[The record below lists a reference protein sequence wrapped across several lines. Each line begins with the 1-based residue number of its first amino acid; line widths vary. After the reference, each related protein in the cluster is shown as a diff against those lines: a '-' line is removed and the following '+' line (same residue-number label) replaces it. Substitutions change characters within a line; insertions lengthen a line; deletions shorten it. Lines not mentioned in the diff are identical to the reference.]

1 MLQLLIDKE
10 KKEISELNKGLNSKR
25 RFVKV
30 DHLFRTKSNSSGQAK
45 SEQNASVHN
54 KLFDDSKQR
63 DIKMKEN
70 KKKHMLDELLSMSND
85 KRETFFVPK
94 INESSKKIA
103 TKTRKSK
110 SNSKNSINENLY
122 NDAVERKK
130 SSEANE
136 RTKIQELKKKINQSM
151 MKNMLMKS
159 KKILYSNFKQKFDDI
174 VNKLDIDN
182 SEQAKIEYDQYL
194 VIIKS
199 IIFLDQYE
207 ESKISESKEV
217 FEGWRT
223 MMGDMYGYVTKSSL
237 HLFLCEILNLKPTQ
251 TKIITKNETS
261 IRNDS
266 KLSSKNK
273 EIDLSK
279 IQVSKIDLLQAE
291 EMEVRLESVGDD
303 SNSLQNIQK
312 LYQEIKGETNSNLPV
327 KKNIKNFFNLK
338 LKENQQKSSKLTK
351 GKDEQNTSLN
361 KSNKI
366 SLNFRWNNKSNSW
379 KYDI

>member
-130 SSEANE
+130 SNEANE

-251 TKIITKNETS
+251 TKIIIKNETS

>member
-1 MLQLLIDKE
+1 M
-10 KKEISELNKGLNSKR
+10 
-25 RFVKV
+25 
-30 DHLFRTKSNSSGQAK
+30 
-45 SEQNASVHN
+45 
-54 KLFDDSKQR
+54 
-63 DIKMKEN
+63 
-70 KKKHMLDELLSMSND
+70 
-85 KRETFFVPK
+85 
-94 INESSKKIA
+94 
-103 TKTRKSK
+103 
-110 SNSKNSINENLY
+110 
-122 NDAVERKK
+122 
-130 SSEANE
+130 
-136 RTKIQELKKKINQSM
+136 
-151 MKNMLMKS
+151 
-159 KKILYSNFKQKFDDI
+159 
-174 VNKLDIDN
+174 
-182 SEQAKIEYDQYL
+182 
-194 VIIKS
+194 
-199 IIFLDQYE
+199 
-207 ESKISESKEV
+207 
-217 FEGWRT
+217 
-223 MMGDMYGYVTKSSL
+223 
-237 HLFLCEILNLKPTQ
+237 NLKPTQ

-266 KLSSKNK
+266 KLSNKNK

>member
-10 KKEISELNKGLNSKR
+10 KKEISELNKGMNSKR

-194 VIIKS
+194 VIIKN

-237 HLFLCEILNLKPTQ
+237 HLFL
-251 TKIITKNETS
+251 
-261 IRNDS
+261 
-266 KLSSKNK
+266 
-273 EIDLSK
+273 
-279 IQVSKIDLLQAE
+279 
-291 EMEVRLESVGDD
+291 
-303 SNSLQNIQK
+303 
-312 LYQEIKGETNSNLPV
+312 
-327 KKNIKNFFNLK
+327 
-338 LKENQQKSSKLTK
+338 
-351 GKDEQNTSLN
+351 
-361 KSNKI
+361 
-366 SLNFRWNNKSNSW
+366 
-379 KYDI
+379 